1 MHDDFAVREAYAR
14 QLLERY
20 SQWLSRIEEVDCREI
35 EAVASELE
43 AILSKEDS
51 RLHGTVMKQ
60 IKELQSRVTEM
71 LWISEHM
78 KILHDLS
85 HIFAKTFEES
95 KILWKAFEL
104 VSRVMRADA
113 FFIAFFDEGDSEIRI
128 PISIDSGINYGP
140 ITVPYGQGM
149 ISHVIDTRQ
158 TIHIRSRAEEPS
170 EPEMIRWGSP
180 EIDTSTCIFVPLML
194 GNQVKGVI
202 SAQSYREFAYKKEHE
217 ELLKIIGFQVAS
229 AIETARLYERVY
241 QMSFMD
247 ELTGICNYRAF
258 HNELE
263 KLLGEDGSSVALI
276 MLDSDN
282 LKSVNDQYGHHSG
295 DELIRR
301 IAEAMKVN
309 LGNRDSAYRY
319 AGDEFMLLSPGATLK
334 EAEEKVQAIRDYLH
348 AHPLVLEDG
357 VIPIGVSVG
366 IARFPADANTADGL
380 KRAADEA
387 LYRSKRRGKNCTSV
401 FAIGS

>member
-1 MHDDFAVREAYAR
+1 MHEDFAVREAYGR

-20 SQWLSRIEEVDCREI
+20 SQWLNRIEEVDRSEI
-35 EAVASELE
+35 EAVERELAGLLSE
-43 AILSKEDS
+43 EDS
-51 RLHGTVMKQ
+51 SLHSSVMKE
-60 IKELQSRVTEM
+60 IGELHEKVNEM

-85 HIFAKTFEES
+85 HIFAKTFDES
-95 KILWKAFEL
+95 EILWKAFEL

-113 FFIAFFDEGDSEIRI
+113 FFIAFFDEGDSEIRV

-140 ITVPYGQGM
+140 LTVPYGQGI
-149 ISHVIDTRQ
+149 ISRVFDTRQ
-158 TIHIRSRAEEPS
+158 TIHIRTMKDEPS

-180 EIDTSTCIFVPLML
+180 EIDTNTCIFVPLML
-194 GNQVKGVI
+194 GNQMKGVI

-241 QMSFMD
+241 QMSFKD
-247 ELTGICNYRAF
+247 ELTGLCNYRAF
-258 HNELE
+258 HNDLE
-263 KLLGEDGSSVALI
+263 QLMSKEDHSVVLI

-282 LKSVNDQYGHHSG
+282 LKAVNDHYGHHSG

-301 IAEAMKVN
+301 IAEALKV
-309 LGNRDSAYRY
+309 SAGSSDTVYRY
-319 AGDEFMLLSPGATLK
+319 AGDEFMLLSPGAK
-334 EAEEKVQAIRDYLH
+334 VEEAEEKVRAIREYLRTR
-348 AHPLVLEDG
+348 PLVQDDCS
-357 VIPIGVSVG
+357 IPVAVSVG
-366 IARFPADANTADGL
+366 IARYPDDADTADGL

-387 LYRSKRRGKNCTSV
+387 LYRSKRRGKNCTTV
-401 FAIGS
+401 FASS

>member
-1 MHDDFAVREAYAR
+1 MDEDFAVKEAYAR

-20 SQWLSRIEEVDCREI
+20 SQWLSRIEQVDRQEIDGVAREL
-35 EAVASELE
+35 AAMLSE
-43 AILSKEDS
+43 EDS
-51 RLHGTVMKQ
+51 ALHGNVMRS
-60 IKELQSRVTEM
+60 IGELHEKVTEM

-95 KILWKAFEL
+95 QILWKAFEL

-113 FFIAFFDEGDSEIRI
+113 FFIAFYDEGDSEIRI

-149 ISHVIDTRQ
+149 ISRVIDTRQ
-158 TIHIRSRAEEPS
+158 TIHIRTMRDEPS

-180 EIDTSTCIFVPLML
+180 EIDTNTCIFVPLML

-229 AIETARLYERVY
+229 AIETARLYKRVY
-241 QMSFMD
+241 QMSFQD

-258 HNELE
+258 HNDLE
-263 KLLGEDGSSVALI
+263 KLMSEGRSPIVLI

-282 LKSVNDQYGHHSG
+282 LKAVNDQYGHHSG

-301 IAEAMKVN
+301 IAEALKACATGDDTV
-309 LGNRDSAYRY
+309 YRY
-319 AGDEFMLLSPGATLK
+319 AGDEFMLLSPGATLE
-334 EAEEKVQAIRDYLH
+334 EAEEKVRAIREHLRKR
-348 AHPLVLEDG
+348 PLVQDDCH
-357 VIPIGVSVG
+357 IPVAVSVG
-366 IARFPADANTADGL
+366 IAGYPGDASTADGL

-387 LYRSKRRGKNCTSV
+387 LYRSKRKGKNCTTV
-401 FAIGS
+401 YGTA

>member
-1 MHDDFAVREAYAR
+1 MHEDFAVREAYGR

-20 SQWLSRIEEVDCREI
+20 SHWLNRIEEVDRSEI
-35 EAVASELE
+35 EAAERELAGLLSE
-43 AILSKEDS
+43 EDS
-51 RLHGTVMKQ
+51 LLHSRVMKQ
-60 IKELQSRVTEM
+60 IGELHDKVTEM

-85 HIFAKTFEES
+85 HIFAKTFDES
-95 KILWKAFEL
+95 EILWKAFEL

-113 FFIAFFDEGDSEIRI
+113 FFIAFFDEGDSEIRV

-140 ITVPYGQGM
+140 LTVPYGQGM
-149 ISHVIDTRQ
+149 ISRVVDTRQ
-158 TIHIRSRAEEPS
+158 TIHIRTMKDEPS

-180 EIDTSTCIFVPLML
+180 EIDTNTCIFVPLML

-241 QMSFMD
+241 QMSFKD
-247 ELTGICNYRAF
+247 ELTGLCNYRAF
-258 HNELE
+258 HNDLE
-263 KLLGEDGSSVALI
+263 KLMSKDDTSVVLI

-282 LKSVNDQYGHHSG
+282 LKAVNDHYGHHSG

-301 IAEAMKVN
+301 IAEALKV
-309 LGNRDSAYRY
+309 SAGSSDTVYRY
-319 AGDEFMLLSPGATLK
+319 AGDEFMLLSPGATLE
-334 EAEEKVQAIRDYLH
+334 EAEEKVQAIREYLRTR
-348 AHPLVLEDG
+348 PLVQDDSP
-357 VIPIGVSVG
+357 IPVAVSVG
-366 IARFPADANTADGL
+366 IARYPDDADTADGL

-387 LYRSKRRGKNCTSV
+387 LYRSKRKGKNCTTV
-401 FAIGS
+401 YADH

>member
-1 MHDDFAVREAYAR
+1 MDEDFAVKEAYAR
-14 QLLERY
+14 QLLDRY

-35 EAVASELE
+35 EAAGRELE
-43 AILSKEDS
+43 GLLSQEDS
-51 RLHGTVMKQ
+51 ALHGNLMNN
-60 IKELQSRVTEM
+60 IKELHDKITEM

-95 KILWKAFEL
+95 QIMWKAFEL
-104 VSRVMRADA
+104 VSRVMQTDA
-113 FFIAFFDEGDSEIRI
+113 FFIAFYDQGDSEIRI

-140 ITVPYGQGM
+140 ITLPYGQGM
-149 ISHVIDTRQ
+149 ISRVIDTRQ
-158 TIHIRSRAEEPS
+158 TIHIRTMRDEPS

-229 AIETARLYERVY
+229 ASETARLYKRVY
-241 QMSFMD
+241 QMSFKD

-258 HNELE
+258 HNDLE
-263 KLLGEDGSSVALI
+263 KLLREADSSVTLI

-301 IAEAMKVN
+301 IADA
-309 LGNRDSAYRY
+309 LRASADSQDRVYRY
-319 AGDEFMLLSPGATLK
+319 AGDEFMLLSSGATME
-334 EAEEKVQAIRDYLH
+334 EAEEKVRAIREYLRT
-348 AHPLVLEDG
+348 HPLFQDESQ
-357 VIPIGVSVG
+357 IPVAVSAG
-366 IARFPADANTADGL
+366 IARFPEDADTADGL

-387 LYRSKRRGKNCTSV
+387 LYRSKRKGKNCTTV
-401 FAIGS
+401 YAAG

>member
-1 MHDDFAVREAYAR
+1 MDEDFAVKEAYAR

-20 SQWLSRIEEVDCREI
+20 SQWLSRIEQVDRQEIDGVAREL
-35 EAVASELE
+35 AAMLSE
-43 AILSKEDS
+43 EDS
-51 RLHGTVMKQ
+51 ALHSNVMRS
-60 IKELQSRVTEM
+60 IGELHEKVTEM

-95 KILWKAFEL
+95 QILWKAFEL

-113 FFIAFFDEGDSEIRI
+113 FFIAFYDEGDSEIRI

-149 ISHVIDTRQ
+149 ISRVIDTRQ
-158 TIHIRSRAEEPS
+158 TIHIRTMRDEPS

-180 EIDTSTCIFVPLML
+180 EIDTNTCIFVPLML

-229 AIETARLYERVY
+229 AIETARLYKRVY
-241 QMSFMD
+241 QMSFQD

-258 HNELE
+258 HNDLE
-263 KLLGEDGSSVALI
+263 KLMSEGRSPIVLI

-282 LKSVNDQYGHHSG
+282 LKAVNDQYGHHSG

-301 IAEAMKVN
+301 IAEALKACATGDDTV
-309 LGNRDSAYRY
+309 YRY
-319 AGDEFMLLSPGATLK
+319 AGDEFMLLSPGATLE
-334 EAEEKVQAIRDYLH
+334 EAEEKVRAIREHLRKR
-348 AHPLVLEDG
+348 PLVQDDCH
-357 VIPIGVSVG
+357 IPVAVSVG
-366 IARFPADANTADGL
+366 IAGYPEDASTADGL

-387 LYRSKRRGKNCTSV
+387 LYRSKRKGKNCTTV
-401 FAIGS
+401 YGTA

>member
-1 MHDDFAVREAYAR
+1 MHEDFAVREAYAR

-20 SQWLSRIEEVDCREI
+20 SQWLNRIEQVDRSEI
-35 EAVASELE
+35 EAVERELAGLLSE
-43 AILSKEDS
+43 EDS
-51 RLHGTVMKQ
+51 TLHGNVMKQ
-60 IKELQSRVTEM
+60 IAELHEKITEM

-85 HIFAKTFEES
+85 HIFARTFDES
-95 KILWKAFEL
+95 EILWKAFEL

-140 ITVPYGQGM
+140 LTVPYGQGM
-149 ISHVIDTRQ
+149 ISRVVDTRQ
-158 TIHIRSRAEEPS
+158 TIHIRTMRDEPS

-180 EIDTSTCIFVPLML
+180 EIDTNTCIFVPLML

-241 QMSFMD
+241 QMSFQD
-247 ELTGICNYRAF
+247 ELTGISNYRAF
-258 HNELE
+258 HNDLE
-263 KLLGEDGSSVALI
+263 KLMGKENSSVVLI

-282 LKSVNDQYGHHSG
+282 LKAVNDHYGHHSG

-301 IAEAMKVN
+301 IAEALKASTDKEDAV
-309 LGNRDSAYRY
+309 YRY
-319 AGDEFMLLSPGATLK
+319 AGDEFMLLSPGARME
-334 EAEEKVQAIRDYLH
+334 EAEEKVRAIREYLRTR
-348 AHPLVLEDG
+348 PLVQDDCS
-357 VIPIGVSVG
+357 IPVAVSVG
-366 IARFPADANTADGL
+366 IARFPDDADTADGL

-387 LYRSKRRGKNCTSV
+387 LYRSKRKGKNCTTV
-401 FAIGS
+401 FARD